1 MSRFHLTRSLA
12 HAASLI
18 VALSFGFSNLNAQS
32 ALHDSVPYQND
43 PMLTAPVTGQ
53 IVSSTSNSDLHMDC
67 DWPTLMSMI
76 RDLEERISTALEV
89 DTTYGVYVSGEV
101 IGNTVNIWHDCYV
114 LRDSIL
120 SLQVAYDEVL
130 SPPATDTPPTMTIT
144 ASEVSDGAS
153 SNDASLSLTFTSS
166 ESTTDFAEADI
177 TLTNGALSAFAG
189 SGTTY
194 TATFTPSGDGAC
206 TINVAGSSY
215 TDAAGNNNTAADEFN
230 WTYDGTAPTMT
241 ITASEVSDGASSND
255 ASLSLTFTSSESTT
269 DFAEADI
276 TLTNGALSAFAGSGT
291 TYTATF
297 TPSGDGACT
306 INVAGGSYTD
316 AAGNNNTAADEFN
329 WTKTSVSSTS
339 VTWSISGNS
348 NTSAGVLAG
357 NLNSAGPAWDLS
369 SSYGTDDN
377 LSWGVNIYTL
387 YGSLPYNAGTA
398 SVVLTPSATGYT
410 FTPSTITLVMTC
422 GCTNSYGTYTNKL
435 DCSIASS
442 EAWGCTW

>member
-206 TINVAGSSY
+206 TINVAG
-215 TDAAGNNNTAADEFN
+215 
-230 WTYDGTAPTMT
+230 
-241 ITASEVSDGASSND
+241 
-255 ASLSLTFTSSESTT
+255 
-269 DFAEADI
+269 
-276 TLTNGALSAFAGSGT
+276 
-291 TYTATF
+291 
-297 TPSGDGACT
+297 
-306 INVAGGSYTD
+306 GSYTD
-316 AAGNNNTAADEFN
+316 AAGNNNIAADEFN

>member
-1 MSRFHLTRSLA
+1 MEFYNEKTEQMSRFHLTRSLA

-53 IVSSTSNSDLHMDC
+53 IVSSTSNSDLYMDC

-194 TATFTPSGDGAC
+194 TATFTPTGDGAC
-206 TINVAGSSY
+206 TINVAGSTF
-215 TDAAGNNNTAADEFN
+215 TDAVGND
-230 WTYDGTAPTMT
+230 
-241 ITASEVSDGASSND
+241 
-255 ASLSLTFTSSESTT
+255 
-269 DFAEADI
+269 
-276 TLTNGALSAFAGSGT
+276 
-291 TYTATF
+291 
-297 TPSGDGACT
+297 
-306 INVAGGSYTD
+306 
-316 AAGNNNTAADEFN
+316 NTAADEFN
-329 WTKTSVSSTS
+329 WTKTSVSSIS
-339 VTWSISGNS
+339 ETWSITGNS
-348 NTSAGVLAG
+348 SMSAGV
-357 NLNSAGPAWDLS
+357 SAGVVSNGGFANAGTWDLS
-369 SSYGTDDN
+369 SSYGTDN
-377 LSWGVNIYTL
+377 TLPWGVNIN
-387 YGSLPYNAGTA
+387 SLNESMPDNAGTE

-422 GCTNSYGTYTNKL
+422 GCTNNNGNYTTKL
-435 DCSIASS
+435 DCSAASCES
-442 EAWGCTW
+442 WVCTW